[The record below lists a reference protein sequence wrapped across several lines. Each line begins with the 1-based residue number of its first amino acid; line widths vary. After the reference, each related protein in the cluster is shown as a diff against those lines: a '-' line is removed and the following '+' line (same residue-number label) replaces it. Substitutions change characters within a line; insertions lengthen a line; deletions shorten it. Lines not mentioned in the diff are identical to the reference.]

1 MIELDGK
8 VILPSFKERFK
19 MRLNRLAAIVYKA
32 TKQKTT
38 PKQPTLSIDIGV
50 EGLDGFRAFIKGMQI
65 AIIKEQIRRRMAEF
79 S

>member
-32 TKQKTT
+32 TKQKTI

-50 EGLDGFRAFIKGMQI
+50 EGLDEFRAFIKGMQI